1 MSGMAGTSAGTGGTT
16 PTDPCDVV
24 GLEGAAMAYLPA
36 ASATIGA
43 DDIATAPSNTAAK
56 PAHTEA
62 FPPLCVDKTEVT
74 IAEYRVCV
82 NAAGCQAPTGTGC
95 NWSTSASSR
104 DTHPVTC
111 MSQAKSRAYCS
122 WAGKRLP
129 KENEWEYA
137 ARGPNG
143 NRYPWGSTE
152 PETTTNTHLNWNN
165 IVGDTKPVGSY
176 PAGATEKGV
185 MDMAGNAWEW
195 TDSLWCDSWASGAP
209 CNTNPVARGG
219 SWNSTDADFVRPA
232 WRDPDSNGDKRF
244 GFRCVYDPS
253 P

>member
-1 MSGMAGTSAGTGGTT
+1 MTVRDDKKRAEGAPGPEPIAIIGMACIFPQAG
-16 PTDPCDVV
+16 D
-24 GLEGAAMAYLPA
+24 LR
-36 ASATIGA
+36 
-43 DDIATAPSNTAAK
+43 
-56 PAHTEA
+56 A
-62 FPPLCVDKTEVT
+62 F
-74 IAEYRVCV
+74 
-82 NAAGCQAPTGTGC
+82 
-95 NWSTSASSR
+95 
-104 DTHPVTC
+104 
-111 MSQAKSRAYCS
+111 
-122 WAGKRLP
+122 
-129 KENEWEYA
+129 
-137 ARGPNG
+137 
-143 NRYPWGSTE
+143 
-152 PETTTNTHLNWNN
+152 WNN